1 MTVTFVV
8 LGGWI
13 LLDAALAIALLI
25 LRRDRPEARAKLF
38 AWVMQGERRRP
49 RPTPVCRNDFQ
60 EIRGQP
66 RCRQSAAQN
75 N

>member
-49 RPTPVCRNDFQ
+49 RPTPVLDVRSLISAGRK
-60 EIRGQP
+60 EGRGSGP
-66 RCRQSAAQN
+66 RA
-75 N
+75 